1 MRSDAMPKWARL
13 PRLLELADAYDAFL
27 VVDDAHGFG
36 VTGDGRGSLAHFG
49 IASERIVYMAT
60 LGKAA
65 GVAGAF
71 VAAHPAVID
80 TLVQTARPYIY
91 TTAPPPLLAAA
102 LRVALAIIRD
112 DAARRAHLARLIAQ
126 FRKAAGNLPWSLL
139 PSSTAIQPL
148 LVGDSGAAMDLAD
161 ALRERGFWVP
171 AIRPPTVPP
180 GTARLRVSL
189 SAAHSSDDVAALAS
203 ALHSIASTAAST

>member
-1 MRSDAMPKWARL
+1 
-13 PRLLELADAYDAFL
+13 
-27 VVDDAHGFG
+27 
-36 VTGDGRGSLAHFG
+36 
-49 IASERIVYMAT
+49 
-60 LGKAA
+60 
-65 GVAGAF
+65 
-71 VAAHPAVID
+71 VID

-126 FRKAAGNLPWSLL
+126 FREAAGNLPWALL

-203 ALHSIASTAAST
+203 ALHSIASTTASTGVPQSRLEMRHPCRPRAAQRPL